1 MPRLEAGR
9 QSMRERITR
18 ENFFDEAQIIR
29 LMYGTDGNNGTF
41 CDISQMQ
48 EVSEENQLKIPAEND
63 CSQFGKM
70 RKIDF

>member
-1 MPRLEAGR
+1 MPRLEVGR

-48 EVSEENQLKIPAEND
+48 EVSEENQL
-63 CSQFGKM
+63 
-70 RKIDF
+70 